1 MAARYED
8 LGTRIAENGMETPD
22 FLGYDAYFYM
32 GMYFDNV
39 AGFSDSKYSSPLENI
54 WIQGRPGGHPFFL
67 FFFVFVLK
75 VQNRTS
81 LKCIQKQVHSI

>member
-8 LGTRIAENGMETPD
+8 LGTRIAEKGMETPD

-39 AGFSDSKYSSPLENI
+39 AGFSDDKYGSPLEII
-54 WIQGRPGGHPFFL
+54 WIQGRPARHPPPR
-67 FFFVFVLK
+67 VESVK
-75 VQNRTS
+75 QNLTKMYTKIS
-81 LKCIQKQVHSI
+81 T